1 MWRGHKSERLGWGLS
16 ASSSGAPS
24 FAPSF
29 DALPPCWQL
38 GCNAIMG
45 PRLALACATSAASHP
60 RLRGAHIEQLPS
72 RTQIVRSTSQRDR
85 GESRHR
91 KSLRVFTVSCAANE
105 ISMRQLDDRDAATP
119 SKLWHNVCG
128 AIRAQSRART
138 LAQPAAP
145 QAARCSCGQ
154 VALRSARKGAC
165 PPGTPQQHKPP
176 TQKHGEKTSKRKHE
190 SGAGAN
196 CPGDQAERSKVAKIV
211 YERHGASWR
220 ARASVDPRLTG
231 RGERVTWLSERPM
244 WHGGGFALGCS
255 ICAGALAKRRQP
267 CGSRAVG
274 KATAT
279 GKKGTVKAAIG
290 KSRPGP
296 RGDVRWARYEI
307 DRLTD
312 CSKALAAISNHAAS
326 EVHRRSLAECFSA
339 QSHWSQVAAV
349 PQPAAEF
356 QIDNVFQ
363 GASPSAF
370 RLGGRLG
377 RHCRVHFYSE
387 KLATDPEEGK
397 CCCG

>member
-1 MWRGHKSERLGWGLS
+1 MGFS

-145 QAARCSCGQ
+145 QAARCSCGH
-154 VALRSARKGAC
+154 VALGSARKGAC
-165 PPGTPQQHKPP
+165 PQARRSNRNPP
-176 TQKHGEKTSKRKHE
+176 HRNMGRK
-190 SGAGAN
+190 
-196 CPGDQAERSKVAKIV
+196 
-211 YERHGASWR
+211 
-220 ARASVDPRLTG
+220 RASASTRAAQG
-231 RGERVTWLSERPM
+231 RIARGIRP
-244 WHGGGFALGCS
+244 S
-255 ICAGALAKRRQP
+255 VRR
-267 CGSRAVG
+267 
-274 KATAT
+274 
-279 GKKGTVKAAIG
+279 
-290 KSRPGP
+290 
-296 RGDVRWARYEI
+296 
-307 DRLTD
+307 
-312 CSKALAAISNHAAS
+312 
-326 EVHRRSLAECFSA
+326 
-339 QSHWSQVAAV
+339 
-349 PQPAAEF
+349 
-356 QIDNVFQ
+356 
-363 GASPSAF
+363 
-370 RLGGRLG
+370 
-377 RHCRVHFYSE
+377 
-387 KLATDPEEGK
+387 
-397 CCCG
+397 